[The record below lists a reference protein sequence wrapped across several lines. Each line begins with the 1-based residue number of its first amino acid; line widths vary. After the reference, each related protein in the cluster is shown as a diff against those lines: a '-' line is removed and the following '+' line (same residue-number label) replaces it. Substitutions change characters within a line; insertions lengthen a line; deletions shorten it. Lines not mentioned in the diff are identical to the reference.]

1 MGRTGEHFMEFAIPG
16 FVKRFC
22 TPNAIL
28 TLLEYAQ
35 DYAPENTRVSIE
47 KRIKEE
53 LKDMDEGPI
62 KDKLLERIDLVKA
75 GKRDLYF

>member
-1 MGRTGEHFMEFAIPG
+1 
-16 FVKRFC
+16 VKRFC

-35 DYAPENTRVSIE
+35 DYAPENTMISIE
-47 KRIKEE
+47 KRIEEE
-53 LKDMDEGPI
+53 LKVMNEGTL
-62 KDKLLERIDLVKA
+62 KEKLLERIDLVKA